1 MPKKNLMNDQLTVS
15 ERKDSIKLISKVESF
30 PNGQSLHLKSS
41 LEINGRPFH
50 TEFVLDIS
58 ELAKS
63 CQSSGEFFIFTC
75 GCGYPA
81 CAGILDGIQIEH
93 LIEAVVWRFYEPMK
107 DDLDISDEEWEA
119 MKQPIELRF
128 DPEDYLS
135 TIIAA
140 IKEMKVL
147 VVSSDQPVDLPIYD
161 FTLEQLFAIE
171 PLVFSTRLNVP
182 EKRLISPH
190 IEIDAYIGFFL
201 VGGIE
206 YSLEELFLPTALI
219 AAYKSW
225 KTYAIFPNDETDLSA
240 YLVYL
245 QKGRE
250 FCIEL
255 KQFLGRD
262 AMIKLKYH
270 PPQVYNSLACE
281 IIEVIR

>member
-1 MPKKNLMNDQLTVS
+1 MDK
-15 ERKDSIKLISKVESF
+15 KDSIKLISKVKSF
-30 PNGQSLHLKSS
+30 PNDQSLHLKSS

-50 TEFVLDIS
+50 SEFILDIS

-63 CQSSGEFFIFTC
+63 CQSSGEVFIFTC

-81 CAGILDGIQIEH
+81 CAGIFDGIQIEH
-93 LIEAVVWRFYEPMK
+93 LTEAVVWRFNEPMK
-107 DDLDISDEEWEA
+107 DDLDLSDEEWEA

-128 DPEDYLS
+128 DPDDYLS
-135 TIIAA
+135 TIIAG

-190 IEIDAYIGFFL
+190 IKIDAYNVFFL

-206 YSLEELFLPTALI
+206 YSLEELFLPTALVI
-219 AAYKSW
+219 AYKSW
-225 KTYAIFPNDETDLSA
+225 KSYAIFPNDETNLSA
-240 YLVYL
+240 YLLYL

-250 FCIEL
+250 FCHEL
-255 KQFLGRD
+255 KQYLGRD
-262 AMIKLKYH
+262 ALIKLRYH
-270 PPQVYNSLACE
+270 PPLVYNSLAWE
-281 IIEVIR
+281 IIEVMK

>member
-1 MPKKNLMNDQLTVS
+1 MNDQLTVS
-15 ERKDSIKLISKVESF
+15 ERKDSIKLISKVELF

-41 LEINGRPFH
+41 LEINERPFH
-50 TEFVLDIS
+50 TEFILDIS

-81 CAGILDGIQIEH
+81 CAGIFDGFQIEH
-93 LIEAVVWRFYEPMK
+93 LTEAVVWRFNEPLK
-107 DDLDISDEEWEA
+107 DDLALSDEEWEA
-119 MKQPIELRF
+119 MKQPMAFWFE
-128 DPEDYLS
+128 PEDYLS

-147 VVSSDQPVDLPIYD
+147 VVSSDQLVELPIHD
-161 FTLEQLFAIE
+161 FTLEKLFAIE

-182 EKRLISPH
+182 EKRLISQT
-190 IEIDAYIGFFL
+190 IEIDAYNVFFL

-206 YSLEELFLPTALI
+206 YNLEELFLPTALI

-255 KQFLGRD
+255 KQYLGRD

-270 PPQVYNSLACE
+270 PPQVYNSLAWE